1 MKKKVVALGLT
12 AGLMMSPVFSPEALG
27 APNVSEKVNF
37 SKNTG
42 TPQFISGKLTKA
54 STNDPETIVYD
65 YLMEKQKAFK
75 FKGDSKLS
83 FKVTEKRKD
92 DLGFTYLRIQQVY
105 KGTPVYGAVLTAHVN
120 KEGVLTALSG
130 APATNL
136 DQKQNLKQTKKL
148 SKKEAVSAG
157 EKDLVAHVGSQPDY
171 EFAPKSD
178 SVIYMKDGE
187 GHYAYLVNYN
197 FLAPEPGNWN
207 YFVDAVTGDILGK
220 VNELHEAK
228 GVGGGKPGG
237 GGGPGSGG
245 TDAVGSGTGVLGDTK
260 SLNTYLSSSTY
271 YLQDRTRGGGVFT
284 YDAGN
289 RTRLPGSLWAD
300 SDNLFNASYDAAA
313 VDAHYYAGQTYDYYA
328 DTHNRNSYDGN
339 GAALN
344 STVHYGRNYNNAF
357 WNGQQMVYGD
367 GDGSTFVAL
376 SGGLDVVAHELTHA
390 VTDTTADLIYQNESG
405 AINESM
411 SDIFGTLVEYDTNN
425 NPDWEIGED
434 IYTPNQGGDALRSMS
449 DPAKYG
455 DPDHYSVRYTGTQ
468 DNGGVHINSGI
479 GNKAAYLLSQGGTHY
494 GVKVTGIGTDKTGA
508 IYYRALTQ
516 YLTPSSNFSQ
526 LRSAAVQSATD
537 LYGAGSAEVASVNA
551 AYNAVGV
558 N

>member
-1 MKKKVVALGLT
+1 MKRKVVALGLT
-12 AGLMMSPVFSPEALG
+12 AGLMMSPVLAQEAFG
-27 APNVSEKVNF
+27 ASGVSEKVNF
-37 SKNTG
+37 NSQMG
-42 TPQFISGKLTKA
+42 TPQFISGQLTKA
-54 STNDPETIVYD
+54 SSKAPETVVFD
-65 YLMEKQKAFK
+65 YLTEKQKTFK
-75 FKGDSKLS
+75 FKGDSTLS
-83 FKVTEKRKD
+83 FKVVEKQKD

-105 KGTPVYGAVLTAHVN
+105 KGTPVYGSVLTAHVN

-130 APATNL
+130 APAANL
-136 DQKQNLKQTKKL
+136 GEKQNLKQTKKL
-148 SKKEAVSAG
+148 SKKEAVSTA
-157 EKDLVAHVGSQPDY
+157 EKDLIKAVGSQPDY
-171 EFAPKSD
+171 EYAPKSD
-178 SVIYMKDGE
+178 SVIYVKDGE
-187 GHYAYLVNYN
+187 AHYAYLVNYN

-220 VNELHEAK
+220 VNEIHEAGK
-228 GVGGGKPGG
+228 GAGKPGG
-237 GGGPGSGG
+237 GGGAAGG
-245 TDAVGSGTGVLGDTK
+245 TDTVGSGKGVLGDTK

-271 YLQDRTRGGGVFT
+271 YLQDRTRGNGIFT
-284 YDAGN
+284 YDASN

-300 SDNLFNASYDAAA
+300 SDNVFNASYDAAA
-313 VDAHYYAGQTYDYYA
+313 VDAHYYAGTTYDYYKN
-328 DTHNRNSYDGN
+328 THNRNSYDGN
-339 GAALN
+339 GAALK

-367 GDGSTFVAL
+367 GDGSTFVSL
-376 SGGLDVVAHELTHA
+376 SGGLDVIAHELTHA

-411 SDIFGTLVEYDTNN
+411 SDIFGTLVEFDANN

-434 IYTPNQGGDALRSMS
+434 IYTPNKSGDALRSMS

-494 GVKVTGIGTDKTGA
+494 GVKVTGIGTAKTGK

-516 YLTPSSNFSQ
+516 YLTPTSNFSQ
-526 LRSAAVQSATD
+526 LRSAAVQAATD

>member
-12 AGLMMSPVFSPEALG
+12 AGLMVSPVFSPEALG
-27 APNVSEKVNF
+27 SPNISEKVNF
-37 SKNTG
+37 SEKTG

-54 STNDPETIVYD
+54 STKSPETIVFD

-75 FKGDSKLS
+75 FKGNAKLS
-83 FKVTEKRKD
+83 FQVKEKKKD
-92 DLGFTYLRIQQVY
+92 ELGFTYLRIQQVY

-120 KEGVLTALSG
+120 KDGVLTALSG
-130 APATNL
+130 APFANL
-136 DQKQNLKQTKKL
+136 DKKQNLKKTKNV
-148 SKKEAVSAG
+148 SKNDAVSLG
-157 EKDLVAHVGSQPDY
+157 EKALVSEVGSQPDY
-171 EFAPKSD
+171 EYKPKSE

-187 GHYAYLVNYN
+187 AHYAYLVNYN

-207 YFVDAVTGDILGK
+207 YFVDAVTGEILWK
-220 VNELHEAK
+220 VNEIHEAK
-228 GVGGGKPGG
+228 GGAGKPGG
-237 GGGPGSGG
+237 GTTTGG
-245 TDAVGSGTGVLGDTK
+245 TDTVGSGKGVLGDTK

-284 YDAGN
+284 YDASN

-300 SDNLFNASYDAAA
+300 GDNLFNASYDGAA
-313 VDAHYYAGQTYDYYA
+313 VDAHYYAGQTYDYYLN
-328 DTHNRNSYDGN
+328 THNRNSYDGN
-339 GAALN
+339 GAALK

-367 GDGSTFVAL
+367 GDGTTFIPL
-376 SGGLDVVAHELTHA
+376 SGALDVIAHELTHA

-411 SDIFGTLVEYDTNN
+411 SDIFGTLVEFDANN

-434 IYTPNQGGDALRSMS
+434 IYTPNKSGDALRSMS

-494 GVKVTGIGTDKTGA
+494 GVNVTGIGTAKTGA

-526 LRSAAVQSATD
+526 LRSACGSSG
-537 LYGAGSAEVASVNA
+537 YGPLRCRKCRSGKCKRSI
-551 AYNAVGV
+551 
-558 N
+558 

>member
-1 MKKKVVALGLT
+1 
-12 AGLMMSPVFSPEALG
+12 MMSPVLASEAFG
-27 APNVSEKVNF
+27 ASNVSEKVNF
-37 SKNTG
+37 NSQMG
-42 TPQFISGKLTKA
+42 TPQFISGHLTKA
-54 STNDPETIVYD
+54 SSKAPETVVFD
-65 YLMEKQKAFK
+65 YLTDKQKTFK

-83 FKVTEKRKD
+83 FKVVEKQKD

-130 APATNL
+130 APAANL
-136 DQKQNLKQTKKL
+136 DGKQNLKQAKKL
-148 SKKEAVSAG
+148 SKKEAVSSA
-157 EKDLVAHVGSQPDY
+157 EKDLVKAVGSQPDY
-171 EFAPKSD
+171 EYAPKSE
-178 SVIYMKDGE
+178 SVIYVKDGE
-187 GHYAYLVNYN
+187 AHYAYLVNYN

-207 YFVDAVTGDILGK
+207 YFVDAVTGDILAK
-220 VNELHEAK
+220 VNEIHEAGK
-228 GVGGGKPGG
+228 GAGKPGG
-237 GGGPGSGG
+237 GGGAAGG
-245 TDAVGSGTGVLGDTK
+245 TDTVGSGKGVLGDTK

-271 YLQDRTRGGGVFT
+271 YLQDRTRGKGIFT
-284 YDAGN
+284 YDGSN

-313 VDAHYYAGQTYDYYA
+313 VDAHYYAGTTYDYYKN
-328 DTHNRNSYDGN
+328 THNRNSYDGN
-339 GAALN
+339 GAALK

-367 GDGSTFVAL
+367 GDGSTFVSL
-376 SGGLDVVAHELTHA
+376 SGGLDVIAHELTHA

-411 SDIFGTLVEYDTNN
+411 SDIFGTLVEYDANN

-434 IYTPNQGGDALRSMS
+434 IYTPNKSGDALRSMS

-494 GVKVTGIGTDKTGA
+494 GVKVTGIGTDKTGK

-526 LRSAAVQSATD
+526 LRSAAVQAATD

>member
-12 AGLMMSPVFSPEALG
+12 AGLMMSPVLASEAFG
-27 APNVSEKVNF
+27 ASNVSEKVNF
-37 SKNTG
+37 NSQMG
-42 TPQFISGKLTKA
+42 TPQFISGHLTKA
-54 STNDPETIVYD
+54 SSKAPETVVFD
-65 YLMEKQKAFK
+65 YLTDKQKTFK

-83 FKVTEKRKD
+83 FKVVEKQKD

-130 APATNL
+130 APAANL
-136 DQKQNLKQTKKL
+136 DGKQNLKQAKKL
-148 SKKEAVSAG
+148 SKKEAVSSA
-157 EKDLVAHVGSQPDY
+157 EKDLVKAVGSQPDY
-171 EFAPKSD
+171 EYAPKSE
-178 SVIYMKDGE
+178 SVIYVKDGE
-187 GHYAYLVNYN
+187 AHYAYLVNYN

-207 YFVDAVTGDILGK
+207 YFVDAVTGDILAK
-220 VNELHEAK
+220 VNEIHEAGK
-228 GVGGGKPGG
+228 GAGKPGG
-237 GGGPGSGG
+237 GGATGG
-245 TDAVGSGTGVLGDTK
+245 TDAVGSGKGVLGDTK

-271 YLQDRTRGGGVFT
+271 YLQDRTRGKGIFT
-284 YDAGN
+284 YDGSN

-313 VDAHYYAGQTYDYYA
+313 VDAHYYAGTTYDYYKN
-328 DTHNRNSYDGN
+328 THNRNSYDGN
-339 GAALN
+339 GAALK

-367 GDGSTFVAL
+367 GDGSTFVSL
-376 SGGLDVVAHELTHA
+376 SGGLDVIAHELTHA

-411 SDIFGTLVEYDTNN
+411 SDIFGTLVEYDANN

-434 IYTPNQGGDALRSMS
+434 IYTPNKSGDALRSMS

-494 GVKVTGIGTDKTGA
+494 GVKVTGIGTDKTGK

-526 LRSAAVQSATD
+526 LRSAAVQAATD